1 MPGITDEIINAQ
13 KKLQTGIAEAKQ
25 EHLKCQKAAADA
37 ARIREG
43 RSKDLLYAI
52 KALIEA
58 DKAVEQGLADVASLI
73 KDAEQ
78 LAEKYDMLRRQAKE
92 AEDHLAEMKETAA
105 KAEKAAKANKA
116 DKKLQMAAELAE
128 KAQDK
133 AERQLE
139 MLTTQVKSVED
150 FCRKPLEEFE
160 QFQKADWEAGLRK
173 MTEAI
178 EQMHRATTSAAEHA
192 RLMELTGNRGTRFV

>member
-1 MPGITDEIINAQ
+1 MPGITDEIIAAQ
-13 KKLQTGIAEAKQ
+13 KKLQTGIAEAKL
-25 EHLKCQKAAADA
+25 EHAKCLEAAADA
-37 ARIREG
+37 ARIRQG
-43 RSKDLLYAI
+43 RSKDLLDAI

-58 DKAVEQGLADVASLI
+58 DKAVELGLAAVALQI

-139 MLTTQVKSVED
+139 TLTMQVKSVED
-150 FCRKPLEEFE
+150 ICQKPLALFE

-178 EQMHRATTSAAEHA
+178 EQMHRATTSAAQHA
-192 RLMELTGNRGTRFV
+192 RLMELAGNRGTRSV

>member
-1 MPGITDEIINAQ
+1 MPSITDEIIKAQ
-13 KKLQTGIAEAKQ
+13 KKLQAGIAEAKQ
-25 EHLKCQKAAADA
+25 EHVKCQQAAADA
-37 ARIREG
+37 ARIRQG
-43 RSKDLLYAI
+43 RSKDLLDAI

-58 DKAVEQGLADVASLI
+58 DKAIEEGLAAIASHI
-73 KDAEQ
+73 KAAEQ
-78 LAEKYDMLRRQAKE
+78 LAEKYDMIRRQAKE
-92 AEDHLAEMKETAA
+92 AEDHLAEMKETAE

-139 MLTTQVKSVED
+139 MLTMQVKSVED
-150 FCRKPLEEFE
+150 FCRKPLAAFE
-160 QFQKADWEAGLRK
+160 QFQKDDWEGGLRN

-178 EQMHRATTSAAEHA
+178 ERMHRATTSAAEHA
-192 RLMELTGNRGTRFV
+192 KLMELAGHRGTVFV